1 MLTELAVVFE
11 SVHAEIDY
19 QFQCYGS
26 SAIFGDEH
34 FRFAVDFIEINH
46 YWNISVQNE
55 LCIFNELRLREIEK
69 YFARRRIT
77 EIKAVA
83 IVSWYEQHD
92 IGKTPILEQ
101 YPPLGSTS
109 YR

>member
-1 MLTELAVVFE
+1 MLTELTVVFE
-11 SVHAEIDY
+11 SVHAEIY
-19 QFQCYGS
+19 YRFQCYGS

-46 YWNISVQNE
+46 YWNIPVQNG

-83 IVSWYEQHD
+83 IVSPEFS
-92 IGKTPILEQ
+92 KSSSKL
-101 YPPLGSTS
+101 
-109 YR
+109 